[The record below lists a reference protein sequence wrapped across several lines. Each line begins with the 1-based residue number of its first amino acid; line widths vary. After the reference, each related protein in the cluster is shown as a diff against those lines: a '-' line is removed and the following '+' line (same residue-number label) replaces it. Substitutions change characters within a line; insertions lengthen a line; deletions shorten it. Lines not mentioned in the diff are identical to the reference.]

1 MIPGAQRKGENSMTE
16 QAFDEEKLNG
26 EIRKFLKK
34 VGITS
39 QIEIENAVRAA
50 LAGGSLDTGKPLR
63 ARIVLEVDGLGLRHV
78 VEHDLALR

>member
-34 VGITS
+34 V
-39 QIEIENAVRAA
+39 A
-50 LAGGSLDTGKPLR
+50 
-63 ARIVLEVDGLGLRHV
+63 
-78 VEHDLALR
+78 

>member
-1 MIPGAQRKGENSMTE
+1 MTT
-16 QAFDEEKLNG
+16 QVFDEERLNG

-50 LAGGSLDTGKPLR
+50 QAAGKLNANEPLR
-63 ARIVLEVDGLGLRHV
+63 ARVVLEVADLGLRHV
-78 VEHDLALR
+78 VEHDLALS